1 MFIGHYAAAFAA
13 RGVRPAVPLWQLF
26 VAVQLIDFIWAI
38 LVLAGVEAFAI
49 TPGFMAAS
57 ALDLYDRPYSHSLI
71 MAVIWTV
78 GAWGLYIALTRGPQ
92 AVAAGA
98 IFAFCVFS
106 HWIGDL
112 IVHSPDL
119 PLWFGGPKVGLGLWN
134 SLIWT
139 QVVEIGVLLLGAAI
153 YLRQTRPKGQWGRV
167 APFALIGFMIMLQIY
182 NHLPMET
189 PPAVPQFAILA
200 LVAFTLLSVLA
211 WATDRTRMPK

>member
-26 VAVQLIDFIWAI
+26 VAVQVIDFIWAV
-38 LVLAGVEAFAI
+38 LVLAGVESFAI

-57 ALDLYDRPYSHSLI
+57 ALDLHNMPYSHSLV

-78 GAWGLYIALTRGPQ
+78 GAGGLYVVLTRGPH
-92 AVAAGA
+92 AMAAGA

-119 PLWFGGPKVGLGLWN
+119 PLWFGGPKVGFGLWN

-139 QVVEIGVLLLGAAI
+139 QVVEIGLLLLGTTI
-153 YLRQTRPKGQWGRV
+153 YLRRTRAKGRWGRI
-167 APFALIGFMIMLQIY
+167 APVALIGFMIALQIY
-182 NHLPMET
+182 NHLPIET
-189 PPAVPQFAILA
+189 PPAVPQFAIMA
-200 LVAFTLLSVLA
+200 LVAFTLLSGLA
-211 WATDRTRMPK
+211 WATDRTRVAK